1 MRSQRMAHNSRMSAC
16 MQSNIAI
23 ATDPGADSTR
33 DETHAAQLRL
43 PLARLLQM
51 VMILQ
56 SQPFPNARQL
66 AELCGVSRRTIY
78 RDLSILETAGLSV
91 VYRSDRQGYQLERDC
106 LLQPPQLDEHEA
118 LALLLE
124 SEFGGIPEP
133 FGSLVPVRL
142 ALTKIFHSLPSGLRD
157 RLARGAELI
166 AEADA
171 TASEL
176 PEERRE
182 IHVAILNALLRRQR
196 IRLWYREDAQSPLST
211 TDFGLYKLARVQ
223 GQWALVGHSS
233 THDEVWLYWLPWVEQ
248 ALATGEPYTIPPRF
262 HLGRFLAKLRPE
274 HDDRVTNVHLRFS
287 ANMSAIIRD
296 MPEVIGQSKRPGPDG
311 TLDMVLKAAALDD
324 ILSWVLSFGDGVEV
338 IGPAEFRKS
347 LCDWAERI
355 MRRHSKSSK

>member
-1 MRSQRMAHNSRMSAC
+1 
-16 MQSNIAI
+16 MQSSVSIAS
-23 ATDPGADSTR
+23 DLGADSTQY
-33 DETHAAQLRL
+33 EAHAPPLRL
-43 PLARLLQM
+43 PLARLLQL

-91 VYRSDRQGYQLERDC
+91 VYRSDRQGYQLEREC

-118 LALLLE
+118 LALMLE

-133 FGSLVPVRL
+133 FGSLLPVRL
-142 ALTKIFHSLPSGLRD
+142 ALTKVLHALPGGLRD
-157 RLARGAELI
+157 RLAGVAEMI
-166 AEADA
+166 AEAGT
-171 TASEL
+171 TASQL

-182 IHVAILNALLRRQR
+182 VHVAILNALLHRQR
-196 IRLWYREDAQSPLST
+196 IRLWYREEAQSPLST

-223 GQWALVGHSS
+223 GQWALVGHRS
-233 THDEVWLYWLPWVEQ
+233 THDDVWLYWLPWVEQ
-248 ALATGEPYTIPPRF
+248 ALATEEPYTIPPRF

-274 HDDRVTNVHLRFS
+274 HDDRATKVHLRFS

-311 TLDMVLKAAALDD
+311 TLDVILKVAALDD
-324 ILSWVLSFGDGVEV
+324 ILSWVLSFGDDVEV
-338 IGPAEFRKS
+338 IGPREFRKS

-355 MRRHSKSSK
+355 VRRHSITSK